1 MSTTWSVH
9 TAERHSAPERKD
21 IPTPGL
27 ARTGP
32 EGSVPS
38 EASRS
43 QRAGTARL
51 HAREAREE
59 PGPQR
64 WGLGAGR
71 AVSGRRAPVREDGT
85 SCRRGW
91 GRLRDPAGAVGAA
104 GLCVCSDTVK
114 MVKSVSCVFY
124 HNPSKAPGRCRV

>member
-104 GLCVCSDTVK
+104 GLCARTR
-114 MVKSVSCVFY
+114 
-124 HNPSKAPGRCRV
+124 SKW